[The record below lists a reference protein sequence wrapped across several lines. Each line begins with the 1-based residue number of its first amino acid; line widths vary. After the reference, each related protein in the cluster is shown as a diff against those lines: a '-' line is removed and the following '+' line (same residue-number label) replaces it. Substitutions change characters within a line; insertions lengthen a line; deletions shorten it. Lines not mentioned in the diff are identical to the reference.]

1 MCEAKKQIT
10 RSTTYMMMTVTIP
23 SLESSCLAF
32 CSPLHV
38 RVHCRLFHTV
48 CPNKLVILLVASA
61 MTAIHRDRLVLA
73 SYALWPGIQPLM
85 PRGQIVFGD
94 LLLLTDG
101 HHTNYNL
108 NKMMVYN
115 GTSWSQ
121 CEGLAHAKVAFLGD
135 SIVFLRSTLYVHNEF
150 LSVLHSP
157 SYLTPLPLS

>member
-38 RVHCRLFHTV
+38 SVHCRLFHTV
-48 CPNKLVILLVASA
+48 CPNKLAILLVASA
-61 MTAIHRDRLVLA
+61 MTAIHRDCLVLA
-73 SYALWPGIQPLM
+73 SYALW
-85 PRGQIVFGD
+85 